1 LGLCSLRKHICLELC
16 RRLCSLALREGQTR
30 SLPRKGLGKKVKPEG
45 EEALKSKARKVKS
58 SLEAGPSIGMGMGKG
73 KHKEKRCSRREG
85 DAGPEDAGVG
95 LMPAQ
100 GFHLSLLSTDYKQA
114 VSLPNHLYPA
124 EHLNAPSCSHGQNFI
139 Q

>member
-1 LGLCSLRKHICLELC
+1 MGLCSLRKHICLELC

-95 LMPAQ
+95 LMPAHK
-100 GFHLSLLSTDYKQA
+100 FHFLSFDVPCLT
-114 VSLPNHLYPA
+114 
-124 EHLNAPSCSHGQNFI
+124 SHRP
-139 Q
+139 